1 MLSRIPPVVRAL
13 LIANVVAFLLQLIA
27 PKAWIVPLKL
37 WPWRPDSDLATLGA
51 TFMPWQMV
59 TSAFLHAG
67 PLHLA
72 FNMLG
77 LVMFGTA
84 LEYKW
89 GARRFLVYYIVS
101 VIGASLCQ
109 LAVATWSV
117 RSGHGGYP
125 SLGASGGVY
134 GLILAYGL
142 LFPTDRV
149 MMFFPP
155 IPMAAR
161 TLAIVYG
168 ALALLYGL
176 AGDESGVAHFAH
188 LGGMLAGGLMI
199 LLWRGRRPP
208 GASPPAAP
216 RRRKRPSHLRVV
228 K

>member
-13 LIANVVAFLLQLIA
+13 LIANLVAFLLQLSM
-27 PKAWIVPLKL
+27 PKAWVVPFKL
-37 WPWRPDSDLATLGA
+37 WPWRPDSELATLGA

-67 PLHLA
+67 LMHLA

-89 GARRFLVYYIVS
+89 GARRFLAYYMVC

-117 RSGHGGYP
+117 KLGHGGYP

-168 ALALLYGL
+168 VLALLYGL
-176 AGDESGVAHFAH
+176 TGDDSGVAHFAH
-188 LGGMLAGGLMI
+188 LGGMLAGGLVL

-208 GASPPAAP
+208 GASPPAP

>member
-13 LIANVVAFLLQLIA
+13 LIANVIVFVLQLIVPA
-27 PKAWIVPLKL
+27 AWVAPLKL
-37 WPWRPDSDLATLGA
+37 WPWRPGSELATLGA

-59 TSAFLHAG
+59 TAAFLHG
-67 PLHLA
+67 DLLHLA

-89 GARRFLVYYIVS
+89 GARRFLVYYMVC

-117 RSGHGGYP
+117 THGHGGYP
-125 SLGASGGVY
+125 SLGASGGGY

-142 LFPTDRV
+142 LFPTYRV
-149 MMFFPP
+149 MLFFPP
-155 IPMAAR
+155 IPMSAR

-168 ALALLYGL
+168 VMALLLGL
-176 AGDESGVAHFAH
+176 TGQESGVAHFAH

-199 LLWRGRRPP
+199 LFWRGRRPP
-208 GASPPAAP
+208 GAAPPP
-216 RRRKRPSHLRVV
+216 PKRKRPSHLRVV